1 MQKPA
6 SMHGTDEMNNMQ
18 HATYL
23 PHLQQSCSAAQLLC
37 WALVCSPGTP
47 AFILEYLTESVLW
60 ACVLFLLLPLG
71 AILLHVLG
79 VVGVIAQA
87 GKRDWED
94 DFEVALGNVRAL
106 QRAALQGLQAVLLEL
121 VLALGST
128 PAVELRKV
136 AIYLQ
141 YSVPLE
147 ASNTNNATT
156 TDLVADSRSVL
167 VAFSDGT
174 CQLFSWAAQV
184 GEPGCLAPCMPCC
197 MCRCGPWLG
206 S

>member
-1 MQKPA
+1 MQTYHNVLHIYGVHQSKEAVLATPA
-6 SMHGTDEMNNMQ
+6 S
-18 HATYL
+18 
-23 PHLQQSCSAAQLLC
+23 P
-37 WALVCSPGTP
+37 
-47 AFILEYLTESVLW
+47 
-60 ACVLFLLLPLG
+60 
-71 AILLHVLG
+71 
-79 VVGVIAQA
+79 
-87 GKRDWED
+87 
-94 DFEVALGNVRAL
+94 
-106 QRAALQGLQAVLLEL
+106 
-121 VLALGST
+121 LGST

-156 TDLVADSRSVL
+156 TDLVADLRSVL